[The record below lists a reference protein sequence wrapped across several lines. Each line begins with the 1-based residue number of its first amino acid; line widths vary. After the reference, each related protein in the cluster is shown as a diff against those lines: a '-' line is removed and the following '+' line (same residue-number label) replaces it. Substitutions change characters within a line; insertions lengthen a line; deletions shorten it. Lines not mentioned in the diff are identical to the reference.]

1 MLDEEQVDPSRVL
14 LAHSG
19 DTTDADHLTELAEA
33 GFLLGMDRM
42 GINLE
47 VSFEDRVGIVVE
59 MCNRGYAGSMVLA
72 QDASC
77 YIDWIQPDLM
87 GLLPDWHY
95 LHVQK
100 DVVPALL
107 ERGVTQE
114 QVDQMLV
121 GNPRRYFETGA
132 AGGA

>member
-1 MLDEEQVDPSRVL
+1 
-14 LAHSG
+14 
-19 DTTDADHLTELAEA
+19 
-33 GFLLGMDRM
+33 
-42 GINLE
+42 
-47 VSFEDRVGIVVE
+47 
-59 MCNRGYAGSMVLA
+59 MCRRGYAEKMVLA

-87 GLLPDWHY
+87 ALLPDWHY

-114 QVDQMLV
+114 QVDTMLV
-121 GNPRRYFETGA
+121 ANPRRWFER
-132 AGGA
+132 

>member
-1 MLDEEQVDPSRVL
+1 VL

-59 MCNRGYAGSMVLA
+59 MCGRGYAGSMVLA

-87 GLLPDWHY
+87 PMLPDWNY

-114 QVDQMLV
+114 QVDQMLI
-121 GNPRRYFETGA
+121 GNPRRYFEGA
-132 AGGA
+132 AS